1 MGNPSLRSGSLRL
14 ICALSR
20 PRWHGPYPPGYPKV
34 EQDFDAL
41 GMDWLDKIELTM
53 AIEDVFNIEIPD
65 DKVVEE
71 WKTLQDVVQLVA
83 AKLALPSPA
92 AQAAPEP
99 SLGEGSK
106 DELIAALRGILKR
119 YVDFVLSGDG
129 GNWDPEEEAAV
140 IGARAAL
147 AKVEGK

>member
-1 MGNPSLRSGSLRL
+1 MGTNTDANVTNIAKNPQGDGGPAFPCDVDLHQGFRGATLRD
-14 ICALSR
+14 
-20 PRWHGPYPPGYPKV
+20 Y
-34 EQDFDAL
+34 F
-41 GMDWLDKIELTM
+41 
-53 AIEDVFNIEIPD
+53 
-65 DKVVEE
+65 
-71 WKTLQDVVQLVA
+71 A
-83 AKLALPSPA
+83 AKAMQGEFSSLADPDIHGMGDAGKVAERAYIMANAMLAARALPSPA